1 MGHASA
7 LRTPRHTLFN
17 KIGRTR
23 AGAARCGSLAGR
35 VRATV
40 GAIILLLGLAI
51 GLVIGVSAWF
61 GSLLVGLGYLGVK
74 VLKMTDDE

>member
-1 MGHASA
+1 
-7 LRTPRHTLFN
+7 
-17 KIGRTR
+17 
-23 AGAARCGSLAGR
+23 
-35 VRATV
+35 V